1 MKKAVGFVG
10 LGQMGKWMA
19 LNILKNDF
27 EIWVYDIRK
36 EAMDEV
42 VKQGAN
48 AAQELVEIG
57 NRCDRIVLSLPDT
70 SVVESVLFGPEGLN
84 ASFRSSQIV
93 IDCSTTHPLFTQN
106 ASARLK
112 EKGVMFLDA
121 AVSGGELRARQGQLT
136 IMVGGVEDTCHTV
149 YPILE
154 AMGKT
159 VVYVGDSG
167 SGQLAKM
174 FNNVLFD
181 ISCAAMAEIL
191 PMALKLGLDP
201 EKICSVV
208 SNSSGQSH
216 GFDNFSPL
224 VLERNFK
231 PGYPM
236 KSAYKDMAT
245 IMELSNTYK
254 IPLSV
259 TAAAMHT
266 YQTALALGLGDE
278 NKGAMIKVWEKLL
291 GVTVR
296 KKEKNEKKEP
306 SA

>member
-1 MKKAVGFVG
+1 MKTAVGFVG

-19 LNILKNDF
+19 LNILKKEF
-27 EIWVYDIRK
+27 PLWVYDIRK

-42 VKQGAN
+42 VEQGAE
-48 AAQELVEIG
+48 ATKGLVEIG

-84 ASFRSSQIV
+84 ASFRSGHII
-93 IDCSTTHPLFTQN
+93 IDCSTTHPLF
-106 ASARLK
+106 ARDAGARLK
-112 EKGVMFLDA
+112 EKGVRFLDA
-121 AVSGGELRARQGQLT
+121 PVSGGGQRVRQGQLT
-136 IMVGGVEDTCHTV
+136 IMVGGEEDTYHTA

-159 VVYVGDSG
+159 IVHLGNSG

-174 FNNVLFD
+174 INNVLFD

-208 SNSSGQSH
+208 SNSSGQSY

-224 VLERNFK
+224 VLERNFE
-231 PGYPM
+231 PGYSM
-236 KSAYKDMAT
+236 KNAYKDMAT
-245 IMELSNTYK
+245 IMELSNKYK

-259 TAAAMHT
+259 TAATMHT
-266 YQTALALGLGDE
+266 YQTTLALGLGDE

-296 KKEKNEKKEP
+296 KKEDRN

>member
-1 MKKAVGFVG
+1 MKKTVGFVG

-19 LNILKNDF
+19 LNLMKNDF

-36 EAMDEV
+36 DAVDEV
-42 VKQGAN
+42 AKQGAN
-48 AAQELVEIG
+48 AAQELIEIG
-57 NRCDRIVLSLPDT
+57 NRCDRIVLSLPGT
-70 SVVESVLFGPEGLN
+70 SVVESVLFGPEGLG
-84 ASFRSSQIV
+84 ASFRSDQII
-93 IDCSTTHPLFTQN
+93 IDCSTTHPIFTQKT
-106 ASARLK
+106 SAQLK
-112 EKGVMFLDA
+112 EKGGMFLDA
-121 AVSGGELRARQGQLT
+121 AVSGGDIGARQGTLT
-136 IMVGGVEDTCHTV
+136 IMVGGEKDTCRIV
-149 YPILE
+149 SPILE

-159 VVYVGDSG
+159 IVHIGDSG

-191 PMALKLGLDP
+191 PMALKLGIDP

-208 SNSSGQSH
+208 SNSSGQSY

-224 VLERNFK
+224 VLERNFE

-254 IPLSV
+254 VPLSV
-259 TAAAMHT
+259 TAATMHT

-296 KKEKNEKKEP
+296 KNEKKEP
-306 SA
+306 R

>member
-19 LNILKNDF
+19 LNILNNDF

-36 EAMDEV
+36 EAVDEV

-48 AAQELVEIG
+48 AAPELVEIG

-84 ASFRSSQIV
+84 ASFRPGQII
-93 IDCSTTHPLFTQN
+93 IDCSTTHPLFTQKT
-106 ASARLK
+106 SAHLK

-121 AVSGGELRARQGQLT
+121 AVSGGDLGARQGQLT
-136 IMVGGVEDTCHTV
+136 IMAGGDEEAFHTV
-149 YPILE
+149 SPILE

-159 VVYVGDSG
+159 IVHIGDSG

-208 SNSSGQSH
+208 SNSSGQSY

-224 VLERNFK
+224 VLERNFG

-245 IMELSNTYK
+245 IMELSNTYQ

-259 TAAAMHT
+259 TAATMHT

-291 GVTVR
+291 GVTV
-296 KKEKNEKKEP
+296 EKNEKKEP
-306 SA
+306 PA

>member
-1 MKKAVGFVG
+1 MKTAVGFVG

-19 LNILKNDF
+19 LNILKNEF
-27 EIWVYDIRK
+27 PLWVYDIRK
-36 EAMDEV
+36 EAMEEV
-42 VKQGAN
+42 IEQGAE
-48 AAQELVEIG
+48 AASGLVEIG
-57 NRCDRIVLSLPDT
+57 NRCDRIVLSLPGT

-84 ASFRSSQIV
+84 ASFRSGQII
-93 IDCSTTHPLFTQN
+93 IDCSTTHPLFTQQAC
-106 ASARLK
+106 ASLK
-112 EKGVMFLDA
+112 EKDVILLDA
-121 AVSGGELRARQGQLT
+121 PVSGGGQRVRQGRLT
-136 IMVGGVEDTCHTV
+136 IMAGGEEDAYHAA

-159 VVYVGDSG
+159 IIHLGKSG
-167 SGQLAKM
+167 TGQLAKM
-174 FNNVLFD
+174 INNVLFD

-191 PMALKLGLDP
+191 PMALKLGVDP

-208 SNSSGQSH
+208 SNSSGQSY

-231 PGYPM
+231 PGYSM
-236 KSAYKDMAT
+236 NNAYKDMAT
-245 IMELSNTYK
+245 IMELSNKYK

-259 TAAAMHT
+259 TAAAMQT

-278 NKGAMIKVWEKLL
+278 NKGAMIKVWERLL

-296 KKEKNEKKEP
+296 KKDKKLPEN
-306 SA
+306 